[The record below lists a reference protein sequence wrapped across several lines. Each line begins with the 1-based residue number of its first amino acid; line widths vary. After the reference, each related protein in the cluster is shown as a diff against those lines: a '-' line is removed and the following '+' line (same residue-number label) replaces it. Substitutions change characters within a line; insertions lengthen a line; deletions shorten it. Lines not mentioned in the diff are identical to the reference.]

1 MTYFE
6 ELFSLIIICLGLR
19 EIKKRRRQ
27 GQKHLLKS
35 ESTLFIALITPCRS
49 ICIVKCWWIFLE
61 LCCKGLYPWKSI
73 FHLRISHNTPCLPP
87 KVCITFVKVNSPGYY
102 TSKIL
107 VSIKT
112 YDLHNKTGRVVSKQG
127 QIQPLFHLVTVKWPI
142 RQITYILF
150 NRTWRPLVLSDS
162 SKLYLVLKLK
172 ARRSLQIFIKFM
184 LIYTLRIRIFHAR
197 RILEGNRPDTA
208 HAPFRKGERTL
219 AEYKFIHFG
228 FKTNVCLLGW
238 IPP

>member
-1 MTYFE
+1 MTRRLDLLQNASFRQIPRRE
-6 ELFSLIIICLGLR
+6 WISFNILFWGGYKSSLL
-19 EIKKRRRQ
+19 Q
-27 GQKHLLKS
+27 PFPS
-35 ESTLFIALITPCRS
+35 P
-49 ICIVKCWWIFLE
+49 
-61 LCCKGLYPWKSI
+61 
-73 FHLRISHNTPCLPP
+73 PP
-87 KVCITFVKVNSPGYY
+87 KFCITFVKVNSPGYY

-172 ARRSLQIFIKFM
+172 ARRSRQIFIKFM
-184 LIYTLRIRIFHAR
+184 VIYSLRIRIFHAR
-197 RILEGNRPDTA
+197 RIREGNRSDTA

-219 AEYKFIHFG
+219 AQYKFIHFG
-228 FKTNVCLLGW
+228 FKTNVRLLGW